1 VTKPSITVE
10 GAKQL
15 QRALRQVEG
24 GMADLKGA
32 HAEAAKIVEVAAE
45 RIAPKRSGRLAAS
58 VRSTGQARQGVVRA
72 GKAAVPY
79 AGVIHFGWP
88 ARRIAPQPF
97 LYDALDYRRGEVID
111 VYNATVNK
119 LIKKHDLD

>member
-32 HAEAAKIVEVAAE
+32 HAEAAKIVEVKAE
-45 RIAPKRSGRLAAS
+45 RIAPKRSGALAAS
-58 VRSTGQARQGVVRA
+58 VRSSGQARQGIVRS
-72 GKAAVPY
+72 GKAKVPY
-79 AGVIHFGWP
+79 AGVIHFGWA
-88 ARRIAPQPF
+88 ARSISPQPF
-97 LYDALDYRRGEVID
+97 LYDALDDRRGEVIA
-111 VYNATVNK
+111 VYDDRVNK
-119 LIKKHDLD
+119 LIKKHGLD